1 MNHHHNGREETSH
14 EITGVRVGIVRD
26 NEDPENLGRVKLEFP
41 WRDADDQSYWAR
53 IATAMTGDGYGTY
66 FLPEVEDEVLV
77 GFENGDIH
85 SPIVVG
91 SLWSGNRKPPEDNA
105 DGNNDVR
112 KIETRSGHVV
122 EFDDNDQEGAV
133 TIETAAGHT
142 VTLDDASG
150 SEAVTIEDNG
160 GNSVSMDSN
169 AGEIAIEANTE
180 ISLSAPTIELSADGE
195 ITISSGGTLEASG
208 DAQTKVTSGGQ
219 LDVESSGIMGINAS
233 GPLQVQGAI
242 IQLN

>member
-1 MNHHHNGREETSH
+1 MNRQHHGREETAH
-14 EITGVRVGIVRD
+14 EIAGVRVGIVRD

-41 WRDADDQSYWAR
+41 WRDADDESYWAR
-53 IATAMTGDGYGTY
+53 IATEMTGDGYGTY

-85 SPIVVG
+85 SPIVIG

-133 TIETAAGHT
+133 RIETAAGHT
-142 VTLDDASG
+142 VVLDDASG
-150 SEAVTIEDNG
+150 SESVAIEDKA
-160 GNSVSMDSN
+160 GNSLEMDSN
-169 AGEIAIEANTE
+169 AGEVAIEANTE
-180 ISLSAPTIELSADGE
+180 LSLSAPTIELSADGE
-195 ITISSGGTLEASG
+195 LTVDSSGTLEMSG
-208 DAQTKVTSGGQ
+208 DAQTKVSSKGQ
-219 LDVESSGIMGINAS
+219 LNVESTGIMGIDAS
-233 GPLQVQGAI
+233 GPLQIQGAI